1 MSPVTGRLK
10 PQRFHILLALAQGE
24 LHGSAIMEEVFE
36 RTDGAMKLWPGTLYG
51 ALQDMTEHGLIAEID
66 PPAGAP
72 SDRGKRR
79 FYEITTQGRRSLAAE
94 VARLSDLVQ
103 VARSRNVADP
113 RGLA

>member
-1 MSPVTGRLK
+1 MSPVTGHMK
-10 PQRFHILLALAQGE
+10 PQWFHILLALAKGE

-51 ALQDMTEHGLIAEID
+51 SLQEMADQGLITEIG
-66 PPAGAP
+66 PPEGAP
-72 SDRGKRR
+72 NDRGKRR
-79 FYEITTQGRRSLAAE
+79 FYQITTQGRRDLAAE
-94 VARLSDLVQ
+94 VARLSDIVQ